1 MKSKTGLF
9 KVQVLAAVSDTSRS
23 TQASLSRC
31 PPPRTPPTALP
42 SQRRA
47 STQLLEFPAQEA
59 PSRLLSPLP
68 ITVSVCP
75 PLSPHPPPSLHSILS
90 VPLPEPLGQAVVP
103 PAGFWR
109 EKELPCGPPSRTPLR
124 SLFALQPGG
133 PSLPPGP
140 ESGVR
145 GPAPRPTLCTDAAA
159 EHIALQT
166 RPEQLGGARP
176 SARLHVNI
184 WADVI
189 PAPLNAVN

>member
-1 MKSKTGLF
+1 MPSPQNSTHCF
-9 KVQVLAAVSDTSRS
+9 AVSEEGIHPAAGVPSPGGS
-23 TQASLSRC
+23 QPPPQPPPHHCVC
-31 PPPRTPPTALP
+31 PPPSEPPP
-42 SQRRA
+42 S
-47 STQLLEFPAQEA
+47 
-59 PSRLLSPLP
+59 
-68 ITVSVCP
+68 
-75 PLSPHPPPSLHSILS
+75 PSLHSIPS
-90 VPLPEPLGQAVVP
+90 VPLPEPLGQAAIP
-103 PAGFWR
+103 PAGFWW